1 MEGCVQPC
9 ILCTVS
15 TIFADFGDF
24 GGKFPAMILYLRNGI
39 ICKMFKLHRS
49 DQLHSFLAAVKPPQ
63 KPKKLHHF
71 SIFMRNWWSLMFML
85 S

>member
-1 MEGCVQPC
+1 MEGCVSPC
-9 ILCTVS
+9 IIGSVS

-39 ICKMFKLHRS
+39 ICKMLKFQRS
-49 DQLHSFLAAVKPPQ
+49 GHLHSFLAAVKPPQ

>member
-1 MEGCVQPC
+1 MEGCVPPC

-24 GGKFPAMILYLRNGI
+24 GGKFPEVQRCALNGI
-39 ICKMFKLHRS
+39 ICKLLKIQRFGH
-49 DQLHSFLAAVKPPQ
+49 LHSFLAAVKPPQ